1 MEKVENLPRFVIVK
15 KQTVKDDKKY
25 YGLYLVDR
33 MLKRYIR
40 ILTFKNDLRGYAL
53 LDATSCYIGDNA
65 ISDYYNKRVEGE
77 L

>member
-15 KQTVKDDKKY
+15 KQTVKDEKKY

-33 MLKRYIR
+33 VLKRYIR
-40 ILTFKNDLRGYAL
+40 ILTFKDDQRGFAL
-53 LDATSCYIGDNA
+53 LDATSCYIGNDA
-65 ISDYYNKRVEGE
+65 ISDYYNKRAEGE

>member
-1 MEKVENLPRFVIVK
+1 MEKQEQLPRFVIVK

-33 MLKRYIR
+33 TLRRFIR
-40 ILTFKNDLRGYAL
+40 ILTFKDDVRGYAL
-53 LDATSCYIGDNA
+53 LDATSCYIGDKQ
-65 ISDYYNKRVEGE
+65 ISDYYDKRCEGE